1 MFETYQG
8 ADIYAGTK
16 AVLLNYGR
24 HRDSG
29 VETVAEKDLFDYN
42 GGLITSGTSFRGT
55 VHDFGAGDVALTES
69 WYRGIG
75 GYFREFKS
83 NLLKMDPGQDL
94 EK

>member
-55 VHDFGAGDVALTES
+55 VHDLVRAMLP
-69 WYRGIG
+69 YRVWPEG
-75 GYFREFKS
+75 
-83 NLLKMDPGQDL
+83 L
-94 EK
+94 EVV